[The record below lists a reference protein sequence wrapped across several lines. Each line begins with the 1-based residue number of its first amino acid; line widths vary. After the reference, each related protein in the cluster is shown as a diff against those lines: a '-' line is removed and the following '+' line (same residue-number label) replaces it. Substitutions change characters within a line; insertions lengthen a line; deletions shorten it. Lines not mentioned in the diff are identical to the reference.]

1 LTPIDFSTLAKRHT
15 RPCRSAV
22 RIVALPDDRGL
33 VRLVVEVPVNAV
45 VTDIQL
51 TILVPPDVQ
60 IVLRVGNVLDLGK
73 RLDPVD
79 DTGLLRPELLVVL
92 DGLPVKVEILV
103 LVDQSVLLEIIVD
116 GVDLAHRNLHSVGA
130 VIHRATARFE
140 AF

>member
-1 LTPIDFSTLAKRHT
+1 VQVLIRN
-15 RPCRSAV
+15 RQVAV

-79 DTGLLRPELLVVL
+79 DTGRTACK
-92 DGLPVKVEILV
+92 G
-103 LVDQSVLLEIIVD
+103 
-116 GVDLAHRNLHSVGA
+116 RNIGP
-130 VIHRATARFE
+130 R
-140 AF
+140 